1 MMFFDPKT
9 RANQSTPA
17 PGLVEL
23 TDEQFQVY
31 LAHNGFVKVTV
42 GEGEQAGKA
51 LEVTPDTEA
60 WEAWKAA
67 SPEPEPA
74 PPTMEE
80 RLSALESATLAL
92 MMGEMNDV

>member
-1 MMFFDPKT
+1 MYVDLKS
-9 RANQSTPA
+9 RSNQSTPA

-23 TDEQFQVY
+23 TEEQFQVY
-31 LAHNGFVKVTV
+31 LSHNGFVKVTV

-60 WEAWKAA
+60 WEAWKTVQ
-67 SPEPEPA
+67 PEPEPA

-92 MMGEMNDV
+92 MMGGMGDV

>member
-1 MMFFDPKT
+1 M
-9 RANQSTPA
+9 
-17 PGLVEL
+17 EL
-23 TDEQFQVY
+23 TDEQFQIY

-42 GEGEQAGKA
+42 GEGEQEGKA
-51 LEVTPDTEA
+51 VEVTPDTEA

-67 SPEPEPA
+67 QPEPEPA

>member
-1 MMFFDPKT
+1 MFIDLET
-9 RANQSTPA
+9 MSNQSAYA

-23 TDEQFQVY
+23 TDEQFQIY
-31 LAHNGFVKVTV
+31 LAHNGFVEVTV
-42 GEGEQAGKA
+42 GEGEQEGKA
-51 LEVTPDTEA
+51 VEVTPDTEA

-67 SPEPEPA
+67 QPEPEPE

-92 MMGEMNDV
+92 MMGGMNDV